1 MEMTDKFSSYIRL
14 QRRLNV
20 SQHPNLIGLDFL
32 EIEQQEQQWY
42 LRAYFV
48 SPSPEHPNKQH
59 IPPNLTPAN
68 FQIKTLQKKLAPL
81 KVESVSYINNNYV
94 ELKLNLTAEN
104 EDWIGFHL
112 LTLIDIEYLDSALS
126 QLPFSLWP
134 DNTIPINP
142 QSPTDLPPPLQLPIE
157 INYLAKDYQSFRQLM
172 LDYLTLLLP
181 QWQERH
187 EADLGIVLVDLLA
200 YVADYLSYYQDA
212 VATESYLGTAR
223 RRLSLTRH
231 ARLLDYQ
238 VSEGCNARVWVQ
250 VQVTGNTVLPIGTP
264 LLTHNQ
270 PAPKRILVN
279 EYKQR
284 IQQANP
290 SEQVFETM
298 ETVSLYVQHNEM
310 YFYTGESSHFS
321 LKKGTTKATL
331 KGHFSNLQ
339 QGDVLI
345 FEEVINPQT
354 GLAKDANLQHR
365 HEVRLSQKPQL
376 IYDELYSQEITE
388 IEWLLED
395 RLPFDLVV
403 SSLTNEG
410 CYQQDCTVVRGNIV
424 LADHGCTIDNDKL
437 LDTVPEKGKYRPH
450 FCPSGSLTFRV
461 LFQSNIAKKQS
472 AKKTLEQKPHQA
484 TPAIVLQE
492 LGGLYS
498 FLPAQIIGNSNIWIA
513 KRDLLASN
521 PFSQDFVVEME
532 ENGLIYLRFG
542 DGKFGKIPPIG
553 HQFQPIYRLG
563 NGIQGNLGQ
572 ETITTIVSEDL
583 NIIGVRN
590 PMAAQKGKE
599 PETLEEIR
607 LNPPVVFHTQ
617 KRCVTEADYAAR
629 TETYFDVLQAIAIR
643 RWTGSWNTLFI
654 YVLRH
659 EGRSVDS
666 AFAAEIKEY
675 LTPWA
680 IIGTDLVVKG
690 AQFVPVAITLKVYLK
705 PHAVPNQVL
714 QILNLAFSSVIFP
727 DGEQGFFYPD
737 RFKLGQPLYLSQI
750 IARALQVQNVVRVEA
765 TQFQRLDRLSGDELD
780 TGVIEVL
787 PLEVIQV
794 LNNVKEPKKGK
805 VKFIIEG
812 GFDS

>member
-1 MEMTDKFSSYIRL
+1 MTDQFSSYVRL

-20 SQHPNLIGLDFL
+20 SKHPNLIGLDFL

-48 SPSPEHPNKQH
+48 SPSPDQPNKQH

-68 FQIKTLQKKLAPL
+68 FQIKTLQKKIAPL
-81 KVESVSYINNNYV
+81 KVESVSYIKNYV
-94 ELKLNLTAEN
+94 QLELNLTTKN
-104 EDWIGFHL
+104 EDWLGFHL

-134 DNTIPINP
+134 DNIIPIHP

-231 ARLLDYQ
+231 ARLLDYR

-250 VQVTGNTVLPIGTP
+250 VQATGNTVLPIGTP

-270 PAPKRILVN
+270 PSPRRILVN

-284 IQQANP
+284 IQQANN

-298 ETVSLYVQHNEM
+298 ETISLYVQHNEM
-310 YFYTGESSHFS
+310 YFYTGGSPQFS

-331 KGHFSNLQ
+331 KGHFPNLQ
-339 QGDVLI
+339 QGDILI

-354 GLAKDANLQHR
+354 GLAEDANYQHR

-376 IYDELYSQEITE
+376 SYDKIYSQEITE
-388 IEWLLED
+388 IEWMLED
-395 RLPFDLVV
+395 KLPFNLVV
-403 SSLTNEG
+403 CGLTNKG
-410 CYQQDCTVVRGNIV
+410 SYQQDCTVVRGNIV

-437 LDTVPEKGKYRPH
+437 LDTVLEQGKYRPH
-450 FCPSGSLTFRV
+450 FFPNGVLTFRV
-461 LFQSNIAKKQS
+461 PFQSKIAKKQS

-484 TPAIVLQE
+484 TPAILLQE

-498 FLPAQIIGNSNIWIA
+498 FFPPQIIGNSNIWIA
-513 KRDLLASN
+513 KKDLLASN
-521 PFSQDFVVEME
+521 PFNQDFVVEIE
-532 ENGLIYLRFG
+532 EDGLVYLRFG
-542 DGKFGKIPPIG
+542 DGKFGKRPSIG

-563 NGIQGNLGQ
+563 NGIEGNVGK
-572 ETITTIVSEDL
+572 ETITTIVSDDF
-583 NIIGVRN
+583 NIIGIRN
-590 PMAAQKGKE
+590 PMPAQGGEE
-599 PETLEEIR
+599 PESLEEIR
-607 LNPPVVFHTQ
+607 LNAPVVFYTQ

-629 TETYFDVLQAIAIR
+629 AETHPDVMQAIAIR
-643 RWTGSWNTLFI
+643 QWTGSWNTLFI

-680 IIGTDLVVKG
+680 IIGTDLRVEG
-690 AQFVPVAITLKVYLK
+690 AQFVPVAITLKVYIK
-705 PHAVPNQVL
+705 PHTVPNQVL
-714 QILNLAFSSVIFP
+714 GILNLA
-727 DGEQGFFYPD
+727 
-737 RFKLGQPLYLSQI
+737 
-750 IARALQVQNVVRVEA
+750 
-765 TQFQRLDRLSGDELD
+765 
-780 TGVIEVL
+780 
-787 PLEVIQV
+787 
-794 LNNVKEPKKGK
+794 
-805 VKFIIEG
+805 
-812 GFDS
+812 

>member
-48 SPSPEHPNKQH
+48 SPSPEQPNKQH

-81 KVESVSYINNNYV
+81 KVESVNYIKNYV
-94 ELKLNLTAEN
+94 QLELNLTTKN
-104 EDWIGFHL
+104 EDWLGFHL

-134 DNTIPINP
+134 DNIIPIHP
-142 QSPTDLPPPLQLPIE
+142 QSPTDLPPPLQLPID

-231 ARLLDYQ
+231 ARLLDYR

-284 IQQANP
+284 IQQVNNP
-290 SEQVFETM
+290 DQVFETM
-298 ETVSLYVQHNEM
+298 ETISLYVQHNEI
-310 YFYTGESSHFS
+310 YFYTSGSPQFS

-331 KGHFSNLQ
+331 KGHFYNLQ
-339 QGDVLI
+339 QGDILI

-354 GLAKDANLQHR
+354 GLTKDANYQHR
-365 HEVRLSQKPQL
+365 HQVRLSQKPQL
-376 IYDELYSQEITE
+376 SYDELYSQEITE

-410 CYQQDCTVVRGNIV
+410 HYQQDCTVVRGNIV

-437 LDTVPEKGKYRPH
+437 LDTVPEQGKYRPH
-450 FCPSGSLTFRV
+450 FCPIGALTFRV
-461 LFQSNIAKKQS
+461 LFLSNIAKKQS

-484 TPAIVLQE
+484 TPAILLQ
-492 LGGLYS
+492 
-498 FLPAQIIGNSNIWIA
+498 
-513 KRDLLASN
+513 
-521 PFSQDFVVEME
+521 
-532 ENGLIYLRFG
+532 
-542 DGKFGKIPPIG
+542 
-553 HQFQPIYRLG
+553 
-563 NGIQGNLGQ
+563 
-572 ETITTIVSEDL
+572 
-583 NIIGVRN
+583 
-590 PMAAQKGKE
+590 
-599 PETLEEIR
+599 
-607 LNPPVVFHTQ
+607 
-617 KRCVTEADYAAR
+617 
-629 TETYFDVLQAIAIR
+629 
-643 RWTGSWNTLFI
+643 
-654 YVLRH
+654 
-659 EGRSVDS
+659 
-666 AFAAEIKEY
+666 
-675 LTPWA
+675 
-680 IIGTDLVVKG
+680 
-690 AQFVPVAITLKVYLK
+690 
-705 PHAVPNQVL
+705 
-714 QILNLAFSSVIFP
+714 
-727 DGEQGFFYPD
+727 
-737 RFKLGQPLYLSQI
+737 
-750 IARALQVQNVVRVEA
+750 
-765 TQFQRLDRLSGDELD
+765 
-780 TGVIEVL
+780 
-787 PLEVIQV
+787 
-794 LNNVKEPKKGK
+794 
-805 VKFIIEG
+805 
-812 GFDS
+812 